1 MNKITSILVSFVIIL
16 TITVT
21 GGVYAFA
28 ETTTKY
34 WEPRPN
40 AQDSLGYVN
49 GVENGDVV
57 GAMADPETGGT
68 KITYSG
74 EGTVTG
80 WEFPLL
86 TEGKDYRVLS
96 EEGNTIT
103 LELLTENKEL
113 PYINV
118 LVDFSG
124 TSAAPENPAGESETQ
139 GTSAAATESEQGVP
153 GTTENSTAAE
163 TTTGAQAQTA
173 DTQNEGSTAAICAAA
188 AVPCIAAAAII
199 IKKKHGK

>member
-1 MNKITSILVSFVIIL
+1 MKKIASILLSLLIIL
-16 TITVT
+16 TITVA
-21 GGVYAFA
+21 GDVYAFA

-57 GAMADPETGGT
+57 GAQADPETGGT

-74 EGTVTG
+74 KGVVTG

-86 TEGKDYRVLS
+86 TEGEDYRVLS

-153 GTTENSTAAE
+153 GTTENSTAAK
-163 TTTGAQAQTA
+163 TTTGAPAQTT
-173 DTQNEGSTAAICAAA
+173 DTQNAGRTAAICAAA
-188 AVPCIAAAAII
+188 AVLCIAVAAVI

>member
-1 MNKITSILVSFVIIL
+1 MIL

-139 GTSAAATESEQGVP
+139 GTSAATESEQGVP

-188 AVPCIAAAAII
+188 AVLCIAAAAII